1 MKKILLST
9 LAVVAISSAFTSAME
24 AKDDKMMMKDDKMM
38 MSGSMATGSMMKDDK
53 MMMSGAMATGAMMA
67 DDKKKMKENKM
78 MEMSDDKKMMDHGMV
93 VSYTAGSITKAIKE
107 GKTVVLDF
115 SASWCPN
122 CVALDKDIA
131 ANMAKIPTDVIIIK
145 ADFDTATSLKKIY
158 KVKSQNSLVVI
169 KKVKKST
176 KITKRSSGAVTT
188 LDGLLAL
195 VK

>member
-38 MSGSMATGSMMKDDK
+38 MSGAMATGSMMKDDK

-78 MEMSDDKKMMDHGMV
+78 MEMSDDKKMMDHGIV

-107 GKTVVLDF
+107 GKTVVLDSYRCNHHQSGF
-115 SASWCPN
+115 RYCNITQKNLQSEISKLTRCHQ
-122 CVALDKDIA
+122 K
-131 ANMAKIPTDVIIIK
+131 
-145 ADFDTATSLKKIY
+145 SKKIY
-158 KVKSQNSLVVI
+158 KNHQEIVWSSNNPRW
-169 KKVKKST
+169 
-176 KITKRSSGAVTT
+176 ITRFG
-188 LDGLLAL
+188 
-195 VK
+195 